1 MSDVV
6 NVLGR
11 LVAEPTV
18 SNRPLTE
25 LAAYMARRAE
35 DQGFRVERFE
45 SEPGKVNVVATAGP
59 AGTDGLILSGHM
71 DVVPVEGQPWTSDP
85 FVLTDRGDRLVG
97 RGSSDMKAFLAATVE
112 GLERIDV
119 SKLKRELV
127 LVWTHDE
134 EIGCVG
140 SRLLVEQLAKEG
152 RALPSQ
158 CWIGE
163 PTSMKVLRMHPGH
176 VALRIVTRG
185 VSAHS
190 SKPDLGRSALKE
202 MTQVLAILEGIEAE
216 AKTRRRLEAY
226 LDRPYVTMNAAEIRG
241 GSAVNMVPD
250 RVELTFGYRPLPG
263 DDPMEILET
272 VRERVDALDASV
284 ELIRATRAMHTEDG
298 TPLQSLL
305 CPHACS
311 ATPGAA
317 SFATDGG
324 NFEALGI
331 SSLIFGPG
339 SIDVAHAPDEYVP
352 RDALLQAVDVVE
364 AVVRERCG

>member
-1 MSDVV
+1 MSVV
-6 NVLGR
+6 DVLGR

-25 LAAYMARRAE
+25 LAAYMAQRAE

-45 SEPGKVNVVATAGP
+45 SEPGKVNVVASAGP

-71 DVVPVEGQPWTSDP
+71 DVVPVEGQPWTCDP
-85 FVLTDRGDRLVG
+85 FVLTERGDKLMG

-119 SKLKRELV
+119 SKLSRELV

-140 SRLLVEQLAKEG
+140 SRILVGELAREG
-152 RALPSQ
+152 RPLPKQ

-163 PTSMKVLRMHPGH
+163 PTSMQVFRMHPGH
-176 VALRIVTRG
+176 VAIRITTRG

-190 SKPDLGRSALKE
+190 SKPDLGESALKK
-202 MTQVLAILEGIEAE
+202 MTRVLAVLEDIEEE
-216 AKTRRRLEAY
+216 AKGRRRLEEY
-226 LDRPYVTMNAAEIRG
+226 LDRPYVTMNAAEIHG

-250 RVELTFGYRPLPG
+250 HVELTFGYRPLPG
-263 DDPMEILET
+263 DDPHGILEI
-272 VRERVDALDASV
+272 VRERTADLGAHV
-284 ELIRATRAMHTEDG
+284 ELIRATNAMYTHAG
-298 TPLQSLL
+298 TPLEGLL

-311 ATPGAA
+311 PKLGAA

-324 NFEALGI
+324 NFEQLGI

-352 RDALLQAVDVVE
+352 RASLEQAVDVVE
-364 AVVRERCG
+364 QVVRSRCG

>member
-1 MSDVV
+1 VVDV
-6 NVLGR
+6 LAR

-25 LAAYMARRAE
+25 LAAYMATRAE

-45 SEPGKVNVVATAGP
+45 SEPGKVNVVASAGP
-59 AGTDGLILSGHM
+59 VGTDGLILSGHM

-85 FVLTDRGDRLVG
+85 FVLTERGDNLLG

-112 GLERIDV
+112 GLERVDV
-119 SKLKRELV
+119 SKLSRELV

-140 SRLLVEQLAKEG
+140 SRILVEQLAREG
-152 RALPSQ
+152 RPLPKQ

-163 PTSMKVLRMHPGH
+163 PTSMQVLRMHPGH
-176 VALRIVTRG
+176 VAIRVVTTG
-185 VSAHS
+185 MSAHS
-190 SKPDLGRSALKE
+190 SKPDLGKSALKE
-202 MTQVLAILEGIEAE
+202 MTRVLSILEGIEEE
-216 AKTRRRLEAY
+216 AKGRRRLEEY
-226 LDRPYVTMNAAEIRG
+226 LDRPYVTMNAAEIHG

-263 DDPMEILET
+263 DDPMEVLDT
-272 VRERVDALDASV
+272 VRERVSELDASV
-284 ELIRATRAMHTEDG
+284 ELIRATQAMYTEDG
-298 TPLQSLL
+298 TPLQGLL
-305 CPHACS
+305 CPHAC
-311 ATPGAA
+311 TPKLGAA

-324 NFEALGI
+324 NFEQLGI

-352 RDALLQAVDVVE
+352 RASLVQAVDIVE
-364 AVVRERCG
+364 QVVRSRCS